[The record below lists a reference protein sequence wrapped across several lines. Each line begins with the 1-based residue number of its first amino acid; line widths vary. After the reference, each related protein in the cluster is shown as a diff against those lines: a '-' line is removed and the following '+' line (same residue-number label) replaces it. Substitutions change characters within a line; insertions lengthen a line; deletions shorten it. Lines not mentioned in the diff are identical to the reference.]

1 MWQSMPSTS
10 QVCAI
15 VIVLLLF
22 SLAAI
27 PLATPLST
35 PGATPMVPGTGEPL
49 AIPRLTVGAAPMSA
63 IPVFA
68 ATPGATPMVPG
79 TGEPLAIPR
88 LTVGAAPVSAFAAAP
103 RSSAAFASAAAPVC
117 LLRSGGATRTSRAL
131 STCAFGLSLKDW
143 CRDWQV

>member
-49 AIPRLTVGAAPMSA
+49 AIPRLTVGAAP
-63 IPVFA
+63 
-68 ATPGATPMVPG
+68 
-79 TGEPLAIPR
+79 
-88 LTVGAAPVSAFAAAP
+88 VSAFAAAP
-103 RSSAAFASAAAPVC
+103 RSSAAFANAAAPVC

-131 STCAFGLSLKDW
+131 QLVHSACH
-143 CRDWQV
+143 